1 MASRR
6 IGGVWVLLLVTAW
19 TAPAWANP
27 IDDFC
32 TGIVKDFKRRNCWP
46 EPFVYP
52 DRQAVREPFAIMVGN
67 GWQRQNLVA
76 DGHFD
81 SGGTE
86 LSEAGREKVLEV
98 LNEAPEQHRIVF
110 VARGATPPETATRLA
125 TVRRFVAQ
133 STYGGQVV
141 PVAESNRPGDGWPAS
156 RVDLVNRKFEAATP
170 EPKLPGA
177 GGGGGG
183 GGAGSLSGAH

>member
-1 MASRR
+1 
-6 IGGVWVLLLVTAW
+6 
-19 TAPAWANP
+19 
-27 IDDFC
+27 
-32 TGIVKDFKRRNCWP
+32 
-46 EPFVYP
+46 
-52 DRQAVREPFAIMVGN
+52 
-67 GWQRQNLVA
+67 
-76 DGHFD
+76 
-81 SGGTE
+81 
-86 LSEAGREKVLEV
+86 
-98 LNEAPEQHRIVF
+98 